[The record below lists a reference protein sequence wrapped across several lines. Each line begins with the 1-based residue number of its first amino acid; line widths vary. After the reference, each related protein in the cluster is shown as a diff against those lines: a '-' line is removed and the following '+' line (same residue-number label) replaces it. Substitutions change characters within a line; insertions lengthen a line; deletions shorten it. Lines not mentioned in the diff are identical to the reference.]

1 MTNIRP
7 AGGARTSEGAK
18 KLQERI
24 DFYEELVL
32 KRLPREIERIMQD
45 CNDVETVGDLE
56 WLIRNI
62 KGSIPYKV
70 GE

>member
-1 MTNIRP
+1 MTIRP
-7 AGGARTSEGAK
+7 AGGSRTSEGNK

-56 WLIRNI
+56 WLVRNV